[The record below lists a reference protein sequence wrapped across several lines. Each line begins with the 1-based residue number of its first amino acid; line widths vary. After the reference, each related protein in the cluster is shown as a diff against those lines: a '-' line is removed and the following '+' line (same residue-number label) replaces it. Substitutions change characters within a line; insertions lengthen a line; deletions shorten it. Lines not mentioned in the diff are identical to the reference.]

1 MFIGKLWR
9 LICGYVEFSAVG
21 DEPESVLNSF
31 FRNDVYIWDVRRVAG
46 KITAC
51 VNARNY
57 KKIHTLRKSG
67 QRTRIIKRRGLPFF
81 ARKYHCRYGIM
92 AGAVLFAALVL
103 FLPTRVWNIEICGNN
118 VIPDETINQAL
129 AELGVYEGVKTS
141 SLNTGKLKSQ
151 LPLKVP
157 NIAWAAVNI
166 DGMKV
171 TVEISETEKSNTEE
185 DTPCNLKAARNGI
198 IKSIRVK
205 NGSAA
210 VAVGQSV
217 AKGDVLI
224 SGVSEY
230 KDTSAEFKRADGT
243 VTAEVERQFKVYV
256 PFEKMVS
263 KKTGENETRTV
274 IKFMQT
280 DIPLFIGKVKYNYDK
295 DFSEYRYEKNGGYL
309 PLTLKKA
316 VFYKTKS
323 SKYIMTYDEAAMEA
337 DKQLKEKISEDKNVV
352 KIMEQN
358 DKIEKSKDGIT
369 VTRTITVEENI
380 AIPEI
385 ILFSTVN

>member
-1 MFIGKLWR
+1 
-9 LICGYVEFSAVG
+9 
-21 DEPESVLNSF
+21 
-31 FRNDVYIWDVRRVAG
+31 
-46 KITAC
+46 
-51 VNARNY
+51 
-57 KKIHTLRKSG
+57 
-67 QRTRIIKRRGLPFF
+67 
-81 ARKYHCRYGIM
+81 M

-157 NIAWAAVNI
+157 DIAWAAVNI

-198 IKSIRVK
+198 VKSIRVK

-256 PFEKMVS
+256 PFEKTVS
-263 KKTGENETRTV
+263 KRQVK
-274 IKFMQT
+274 KKHA
-280 DIPLFIGKVKYNYDK
+280 PL
-295 DFSEYRYEKNGGYL
+295 
-309 PLTLKKA
+309 
-316 VFYKTKS
+316 
-323 SKYIMTYDEAAMEA
+323 
-337 DKQLKEKISEDKNVV
+337 
-352 KIMEQN
+352 
-358 DKIEKSKDGIT
+358 
-369 VTRTITVEENI
+369 
-380 AIPEI
+380 
-385 ILFSTVN
+385 